1 MARQDTGQRREA
13 SQPEEAHKEAGRQK
27 PELPYYD
34 DDKEEDDHDQD
45 DDDDDDDG
53 DDDGDG
59 DDDDDDDDD
68 DDADDDDYGDDD
80 DDDVDDEMM
89 LMLMMMMMLMMMVT
103 LPNPPAKRTKY
114 CSYSNLTSSEPLHC
128 DLAPKPF
135 PINRELRR
143 TNLQTRKAAQTAQ
156 TAATKSASARQQ
168 PLQPT
173 EPPNAPSIVVAK
185 FCAFITAL
193 PNRLQ
198 QACYSQTYPDTKEP
212 RRANL
217 QARYTV
223 WTTVTISALA
233 NSTPFQ
239 MDAPSEPS
247 KNATTAVS
255 QLLHCRPQPKLPKQH
270 RTTPRRP
277 SNLLCSANCRCQIC
291 TRHAKK
297 GYLQRFAPSP
307 PPCQTSPNNVAEA
320 TPV

>member
-13 SQPEEAHKEAGRQK
+13 SQPEETHKEAGRQK

-45 DDDDDDDG
+45 DDDDDDDDG
-53 DDDGDG
+53 DGDG
-59 DDDDDDDDD
+59 DDDDD
-68 DDADDDDYGDDD
+68 ADGDDYGD

-89 LMLMMMMMLMMMVT
+89 LMLMMMMLMMMVT

-114 CSYSNLTSSEPLHC
+114 CYSQHVAHSLPPCQTSYSNLTSSEPLHG

-223 WTTVTISALA
+223 WTAVTISALA
-233 NSTPFQ
+233 NPTPFQ

-247 KNATTAVS
+247 
-255 QLLHCRPQPKLPKQH
+255 
-270 RTTPRRP
+270 
-277 SNLLCSANCRCQIC
+277 
-291 TRHAKK
+291 
-297 GYLQRFAPSP
+297 
-307 PPCQTSPNNVAEA
+307 
-320 TPV
+320 